1 MVWPRQGAKEK
12 IFMDW
17 PWGGDGLR
25 VGMKLTAR
33 GGAEW
38 WQFVSACKGGKAQ
51 RKMKL
56 PVHTPREEIS
66 DERCLTRLISTGF
79 MRLKSYHSD
88 FAGGLDRI
96 ASSGLGRIEAIGG
109 ARMIDVGGAL
119 AGDPLNE
126 AFSTEAV
133 NLACMHACLLGC
145 AVISKCSKKD
155 MKPPLGSI
163 LSCF

>member
-1 MVWPRQGAKEK
+1 MVAVCLGVQRRKGPKKDEVA
-12 IFMDW
+12 
-17 PWGGDGLR
+17 
-25 VGMKLTAR
+25 
-33 GGAEW
+33 
-38 WQFVSACKGGKAQ
+38 SAHAS
-51 RKMKL
+51 
-56 PVHTPREEIS
+56 EEIS